1 MKKDNKF
8 KSGISVL
15 LFIFL
20 IIYQLLTVGTFMLSY
35 FLYYKGVT
43 NTVGTI
49 LLIIDLVFLLPMVFN
64 TYYTLESDALFI
76 YQWPFIRERIPYS
89 NIFKID
95 TDPVE
100 KRQNLKSA
108 TLSGIKIVIGYYK
121 YSEENRKKEK
131 RYIEISPGE
140 MDLFLI
146 KMGGH
151 FKRARDLAAKL
162 EEEHKQKNAEHFRK
176 KAIADKKRQEKE
188 EANKP
193 VDVVVK
199 PVKKN
204 KAKVKV
210 EETEE

>member
-20 IIYQLLTVGTFMLSY
+20 IIYQILTVGMFMLSY
-35 FLYYKGVT
+35 FLYYKAIT
-43 NTVGTI
+43 NGLGTI
-49 LLIIDLVFLLPMVFN
+49 LLIIDLVFLLPMVLN
-64 TYYTLESDALFI
+64 TYYTLEDDSLFI

-89 NIFKID
+89 TIFEID
-95 TDPVE
+95 TEPVE
-100 KRQNLKSA
+100 KRRNIKSA
-108 TLSGIKIVIGYYK
+108 TLSSIKIVIGYYK
-121 YSEENRKKEK
+121 FSEENRKKEK
-131 RYIEISPGE
+131 RYIEISPGD

-162 EEEHKQKNAEHFRK
+162 EEEHKQKNAEHYRK
-176 KAIADKKRQEKE
+176 KEIADKKRQEKE

-193 VDVVVK
+193 VDIVVK

-204 KAKVKV
+204 KAKVKI

>member
-20 IIYQLLTVGTFMLSY
+20 IVYQLLTIGTFMLSY
-35 FLYYKGVT
+35 FLYYKAVT
-43 NTVGTI
+43 NGLGTI
-49 LLIIDLVFLLPMVFN
+49 LLIIDFVFLLPMVFN
-64 TYYTLESDALFI
+64 TYYTLEDDSLFI
-76 YQWPFIRERIPYS
+76 YQWPFVRERIPYS

-100 KRQNLKSA
+100 KKHNIKSA
-108 TLSGIKIVIGYYK
+108 TLSSIKIVIGYYK

-131 RYIEISPGE
+131 KYIEISPGE

-162 EEEHKQKNAEHFRK
+162 EEEHKQKNAEHYRK
-176 KAIADKKRQEKE
+176 KEIADKKRQEKE

-193 VDVVVK
+193 VDIVVK

-204 KAKVKV
+204 KAKVKI

>member
-20 IIYQLLTVGTFMLSY
+20 IIYQILTVGMFMLSY
-35 FLYYKGVT
+35 FLYYKAIT
-43 NTVGTI
+43 NGLGTI
-49 LLIIDLVFLLPMVFN
+49 LLIIDLVFLLPMVLN
-64 TYYTLESDALFI
+64 TYYTLEDDSLFI

-89 NIFKID
+89 TIFEID
-95 TDPVE
+95 TEPVE
-100 KRQNLKSA
+100 KRRNIKSA
-108 TLSGIKIVIGYYK
+108 TLSSIKIVIGYYK
-121 YSEENRKKEK
+121 FSEENRKKEK
-131 RYIEISPGE
+131 RYIEISPGD

-176 KAIADKKRQEKE
+176 KEIADKKRKEQE

-193 VDVVVK
+193 VDIVVK

-210 EETEE
+210 EETDE

>member
-20 IIYQLLTVGTFMLSY
+20 IVYQFLTVGTFMLSY
-35 FLYYKGVT
+35 FLYYKAVT
-43 NTVGTI
+43 NTVGTF

-64 TYYTLESDALFI
+64 TYYTLEDDALFV
-76 YQWPFIRERIPYS
+76 YQWPFIRDRIPYS
-89 NIFKID
+89 TIFEID
-95 TDPVE
+95 TEPVE
-100 KRQNLKSA
+100 KRRNIKSA
-108 TLSGIKIVIGYYK
+108 TLSGIKIVVGYYK
-121 YSEENRKKEK
+121 FSEENRKKEK

-204 KAKVKV
+204 KAKVKI

>member
-15 LFIFL
+15 LFAFFV
-20 IIYQLLTVGTFMLSY
+20 IYQLLTVGVFMLSY
-35 FLYYKGVT
+35 FLYYKVITDTIGVM
-43 NTVGTI
+43 
-49 LLIIDLVFLLPMVFN
+49 LLIFDVIFVLPVIFN
-64 TYYTLESDALFI
+64 TYYTLEDEAIFI
-76 YQWPFIRERIPYS
+76 HQWPFIRTKIPYS
-89 NIFKID
+89 NIFEID
-95 TDPVE
+95 TQSVE
-100 KRQNLKSA
+100 KRKNIKSA
-108 TLSGIKIVIGYYK
+108 SLSARKIVIGYYK

-131 RYIEISPGE
+131 SYIEISPGE

-176 KAIADKKRQEKE
+176 KEIADKKRQEQE

-193 VDVVVK
+193 VDIVVK

-210 EETEE
+210 EETDE